1 MKYELI
7 TDEQKDLVGLVHQ
20 ILEKELDPKVAEL
33 DEKGEF
39 SMEVYN
45 KLGEAGF
52 WAMDVPE
59 EYGGVGLDCVTTCLV
74 REALGYHDAGF
85 ASSFSASTFGIKPVL
100 LFGTEEQKKEYGDR
114 LAQGQISAQLITE
127 PQSGSDMGKM
137 LCKAVKDG
145 DDYVISGTK
154 CFTTNGGLAN
164 IYTVAASTDPSQGKN
179 GISLFIVDRNTPG
192 VSVGKEEN
200 KLGIRCSNTTDV
212 AFDDVRIPAKN
223 LIGEEG
229 KAFGYLGTLLAR
241 TRPTGM
247 APALGVGQR
256 AIDLAV
262 EYSRI
267 RETFGQKIGR
277 RQAIQ
282 FKIADM
288 ECKLQAARAQLLYN
302 AQVIDNGNYD
312 TTLGS
317 ITKVVVSENV
327 FDVCYE
333 AVQIYGGYGYS
344 REYPVE
350 KLFRDARIYSIF
362 EGTNEIQRQIIGR
375 SLVGSI
381 K

>member
-1 MKYELI
+1 MKYEMM
-7 TDEQKDLVGLVHQ
+7 TEDQRDLVDLVHRV
-20 ILEKELDPKVAEL
+20 LSKELDPKLPEL
-33 DEKGEF
+33 DEKGEYP
-39 SMEVYN
+39 MEVHN
-45 KLGEAGF
+45 ALGKAGF

-59 EYGGVGLDCVTTCLV
+59 EYGGVGFDTVTTCLV
-74 REALGYHDAGF
+74 REALGYHDGGF

-114 LAQGQISAQLITE
+114 LARGQISAQLITE
-127 PQSGSDMGKM
+127 PQSGSDMGRM
-137 LCKAVKDG
+137 LCKAVRDG
-145 DDYVISGTK
+145 DDYIINGTK
-154 CFTTNGGLAN
+154 CFITNGGLAD
-164 IYTVAASTDPSQGKN
+164 IYTLAASTDPSKGKN
-179 GISLFIVDRNTPG
+179 GISLFIVDRNTAG

-200 KLGIRCSNTTDV
+200 KLGIRVSNTTDV
-212 AFDDVRIPAKN
+212 AFSDVRIPAKN

-247 APALGVGQR
+247 APALGVAQK
-256 AIDLAV
+256 ALDLSI

-288 ECKLQAARAQLLYN
+288 ECRLQAARAQLLYN
-302 AQVIDNGNYD
+302 AQVIDEGNYD

-317 ITKVVVSENV
+317 ITKIVVSEACME
-327 FDVCYE
+327 VCHE
-333 AVQIYGGYGYS
+333 AIQIYGGYGYS
-344 REYPVE
+344 REYPLE

-375 SLVGSI
+375 SLIGQVN
-381 K
+381 